1 MVSDNLGRIS
11 NAHVVHA
18 DRSNSGAMD
27 EKCIQLAELAAMA
40 VDSLKTGKIVTMPTY
55 LRPTEYPDFMR
66 KEDVISYKSEKILGD
81 LYRSIKAA
89 YGYDSVSHGTI
100 TLNDLVYDMDLEV
113 PGASYFLEDAWQCK
127 CSYEAKLN
135 ALLSQYSIQTEAELV
150 TGEAWSLTGG
160 NKKQHYET
168 QERLNYSYFQLH
180 EEYRSIFEGNAEM
193 SEEKKNLV
201 YETKASAWYQVTYH
215 PNWIRRSKETP
226 PRISFPWIAVDYLAS
241 IKARNAA
248 KSFDR

>member
-18 DRSNSGAMD
+18 DRSKYGAMD
-27 EKCIQLAELAAMA
+27 EKCIQLAELAAIA

-66 KEDVISYKSEKILGD
+66 KEDAISYKSEKILGE

-89 YGYDSVSHGTI
+89 YGYDLVSHGTN
-100 TLNDLVYDMDLEV
+100 TLDDLVYDMDLEV
-113 PGASYFLEDAWQCK
+113 PGASDFLEDAWQCK
-127 CSYEAKLN
+127 CSYEARLN
-135 ALLSQYSIQTEAELV
+135 ALLNQYGMRTEAELV
-150 TGEAWSLTGG
+150 TGEAWSLTGD

-180 EEYRSIFEGNAEM
+180 REYRSIFEGNAEI
-193 SEEKKNLV
+193 SVEEKNLA
-201 YETKASAWYQVTYH
+201 YETKASAWY
-215 PNWIRRSKETP
+215 
-226 PRISFPWIAVDYLAS
+226 
-241 IKARNAA
+241 
-248 KSFDR
+248 